1 MKIKRVFWMIILS
14 WIFSRFGSAS
24 TVVHDPIH
32 TVLNVAQQVYGQV
45 RQEAQHAE
53 DITKYTTMIQNQLE
67 QINQLTNLVNQNVEQ
82 LRRFGNPDTYI
93 NMLGLDDLFE
103 EVNKVKTGV
112 GKTVADFTETA
123 NGIAALKYTGQ
134 GLYQDLSQ
142 LPDKFGQKVQYDT
155 GSFKK
160 FGMVQEMNDD
170 YNTQLSAVNQS
181 FSRLEDEVHNTAQQI
196 DSAGSLVE
204 TEKLKAKL
212 QAVQGTLD
220 TNMHRASL
228 AALKVLV
235 QTEANRNDQARAQ
248 EASRQRRIQE
258 MLAENQELR
267 NLGGELLGPAG
278 EKSGNS
284 RP

>member
-1 MKIKRVFWMIILS
+1 MKTKRFIRLILLL
-14 WIFSRFGSAS
+14 GSLSASGRAS

-32 TVLNVAQQVYGQV
+32 TVLNVAQQVYGQI

-53 DITKYTTMIQNQLE
+53 DVSKYATMIQKQLE
-67 QINQLTNLVNQNVEQ
+67 QINQLTSIVNQDLEQ
-82 LRRFGNPDTYI
+82 LRRFGNPNTYV
-93 NMLGLDDLFE
+93 NMLSLDDLFD
-103 EVNKVKTGV
+103 EVNKLKTGV
-112 GKTVADFTETA
+112 GKTVADFNEAA

-134 GLYQDLSQ
+134 GLYQDFSE
-142 LPDKFGQKVQYDT
+142 LPDKFGQKVQYQT
-155 GSFKK
+155 GVFKK

-170 YNTQLSAVNQS
+170 YNRQLSTVNQS
-181 FSRLEDEVHNTAQQI
+181 FLRLEDEVHNTAQQI
-196 DSAGSLVE
+196 NGAGSLVE

-235 QTEANRNDQARAQ
+235 QGEVNRNDQARAQ
-248 EASRQRRIQE
+248 EASRERRIQE

-267 NLGGELLGPAG
+267 DLGGALVGPAAG
-278 EKSGNS
+278 K
-284 RP
+284 

>member
-1 MKIKRVFWMIILS
+1 MKIKRVLRVILLLWS
-14 WIFSRFGSAS
+14 FSVPGRGS

-32 TVLNVAQQVYGQV
+32 TVLNVAQQVYGQI

-53 DITKYTTMIQNQLE
+53 DITKYTTMIQKQLE
-67 QINQLTNLVNQNVEQ
+67 QINRLTNLVNQNVEQ

-93 NMLGLDDLFE
+93 NMLGLDELFE
-103 EVNKVKTGV
+103 EVNKVKAGV
-112 GKTVADFTETA
+112 GKTVADFTGTA

-134 GLYQDLSQ
+134 GLYQDLTE
-142 LPDKFGQKVQYDT
+142 LPDKFGQKVQYET

-160 FGMVQEMNDD
+160 FGMVQDMNDD

-181 FSRLEDEVHNTAQQI
+181 FNRLQDEIRNTAQQMN
-196 DSAGSLVE
+196 SAGSLVE

-212 QAVQGTLD
+212 QAVQGTLES
-220 TNMHRASL
+220 NMHRASL

-235 QTEANRNDQARAQ
+235 QSEMNRNDQARAQ
-248 EASRQRRIQE
+248 QASQQRRIQE

-267 NLGGELLGPAG
+267 ALGGELLGPAA
-278 EKSGNS
+278 GN
-284 RP
+284 

>member
-1 MKIKRVFWMIILS
+1 MNMKMKRFAGVILWLWS
-14 WIFSRFGSAS
+14 FSLAGHAS

-32 TVLNVAQQVYGQV
+32 TVLNVAQQLYGQIK
-45 RQEAQHAE
+45 QEAQHAE
-53 DITKYTTMIQNQLE
+53 DITKYTTMIQKQLQ
-67 QINQLTNLVNQNVEQ
+67 QINQLTNIVNQNVEQ
-82 LRRFGNPDTYI
+82 LQRFGNPNTYV
-93 NMLGLDDLFE
+93 NMLGLDELFE

-134 GLYQDLSQ
+134 GLYQDLSE
-142 LPDKFGQKVQYDT
+142 LPDKFGQKVQYET
-155 GSFKK
+155 GNFKK

-170 YNTQLSAVNQS
+170 YNTQLSGVNQS
-181 FSRLEDEVHNTAQQI
+181 FNRLENEVHNTAHQI

-228 AALKVLV
+228 AALKILV
-235 QTEANRNDQARAQ
+235 QGEMNRNDQARAQ

-258 MLAENQELR
+258 MLTEIQQLR
-267 NLGGELLGPAG
+267 DLGSQLLGPAAA
-278 EKSGNS
+278 N
-284 RP
+284 

>member
-1 MKIKRVFWMIILS
+1 MKIRRVVRVLILLWS
-14 WIFSRFGSAS
+14 VGSAGRAS

-32 TVLNVAQQVYGQV
+32 TVLNVAQQLYGQI

-53 DITKYTTMIQNQLE
+53 DITKYTTMIQKQLE
-67 QINQLTNLVNQNVEQ
+67 QINQLTNLVNQDVEQ
-82 LRRFGNPDTYI
+82 LRRFGNPDTYV
-93 NMLGLDDLFE
+93 NMLGLDELFE

-123 NGIAALKYTGQ
+123 NGFAALKNTGQ
-134 GLYQDLSQ
+134 GLYQDLSE
-142 LPDKFGQKVQYDT
+142 LPDKFGQKVQYET

-160 FGMVQEMNDD
+160 FGMVQDMNDD
-170 YNTQLSAVNQS
+170 YNTQLAAVNQS
-181 FSRLEDEVHNTAQQI
+181 FKRLEDEVRNTAQQI

-228 AALKVLV
+228 AAFKILV
-235 QTEANRNDQARAQ
+235 QSEVNRNDQARAQ
-248 EASRQRRIQE
+248 EAARQRRTQE
-258 MLAENQELR
+258 MMTENQELR
-267 NLGGELLGPAG
+267 DLGGAVLGPVAG
-278 EKSGNS
+278 
-284 RP
+284 R

>member
-1 MKIKRVFWMIILS
+1 MKTKRVAGVVLLLWSLS
-14 WIFSRFGSAS
+14 ASGGAS

-45 RQEAQHAE
+45 RQEAQHTE
-53 DITKYTTMIQNQLE
+53 DIAKYTTMIQKQLE

-82 LRRFGNPDTYI
+82 LRRFGNPNTYI
-93 NMLGLDDLFE
+93 NMLGLDELFE
-103 EVNKVKTGV
+103 EVNKLKTGV

-134 GLYQDLSQ
+134 GLYQDLSE
-142 LPDKFGQKVQYDT
+142 LPDKFGQKVQYET
-155 GSFKK
+155 GNFKK
-160 FGMVQEMNDD
+160 FGMIQEMNDD
-170 YNTQLSAVNQS
+170 YNTQLSGVNQS
-181 FSRLEDEVHNTAQQI
+181 FNRLEDEVHNTAHQI

-235 QTEANRNDQARAQ
+235 QGEVNRNDQARSQ
-248 EASRQRRIQE
+248 EASRQRRMQE
-258 MLAENQELR
+258 MATEDQELR
-267 NLGGELLGPAG
+267 DLGGELLGPVAG
-278 EKSGNS
+278 K
-284 RP
+284 

>member
-1 MKIKRVFWMIILS
+1 MSMKIKRVARVLILLWS
-14 WIFSRFGSAS
+14 IGSAGRAS

-32 TVLNVAQQVYGQV
+32 TVLNVAQQLYGQI

-53 DITKYTTMIQNQLE
+53 DITKYTTMIQKQLE
-67 QINQLTNLVNQNVEQ
+67 QINQLTNLVNQDVEQ
-82 LRRFGNPDTYI
+82 LRRFGNPDNYV

-123 NGIAALKYTGQ
+123 NGIAALKNTGQ
-134 GLYQDLSQ
+134 GLYQDLSE
-142 LPDKFGQKVQYDT
+142 LPDKFGQKVQYQA

-160 FGMVQEMNDD
+160 FGMVQDMNDD
-170 YNTQLSAVNQS
+170 YNTQLAAVNQS
-181 FSRLEDEVHNTAQQI
+181 FKRLQEEVRNTTQQI

-228 AALKVLV
+228 AAFKVLV
-235 QTEANRNDQARAQ
+235 QSEVNRNDQARAQ
-248 EASRQRRIQE
+248 EAARQRRIQE
-258 MLAENQELR
+258 MMTENQELR
-267 NLGGELLGPAG
+267 DLGGAVLGPVAG
-278 EKSGNS
+278 
-284 RP
+284 R

>member
-1 MKIKRVFWMIILS
+1 MSMKIKRVVRVLILLWS
-14 WIFSRFGSAS
+14 VGSAGRAS

-32 TVLNVAQQVYGQV
+32 TVLNVAQQLYGQI

-53 DITKYTTMIQNQLE
+53 DITKYTTMIQKQLE
-67 QINQLTNLVNQNVEQ
+67 QINQLTNLVNQDVEQ
-82 LRRFGNPDTYI
+82 LRRFGNPDTYV
-93 NMLGLDDLFE
+93 NMLGLDELFE

-123 NGIAALKYTGQ
+123 NGFAALKNTGQ
-134 GLYQDLSQ
+134 GLYQDLSE
-142 LPDKFGQKVQYDT
+142 LPDKFGQKVQYET

-160 FGMVQEMNDD
+160 FGMVQDMNDD
-170 YNTQLSAVNQS
+170 YNTQLAAVNQS
-181 FSRLEDEVHNTAQQI
+181 FKRLEDEVRNTAQQI

-228 AALKVLV
+228 AAFKVLV
-235 QTEANRNDQARAQ
+235 QSEVNRNDQARAQ
-248 EASRQRRIQE
+248 EAARQRRTQE
-258 MLAENQELR
+258 MMTENQELR
-267 NLGGELLGPAG
+267 DLGGAVLGPVAG
-278 EKSGNS
+278 
-284 RP
+284 R